1 MPILYSQITSLIG
14 SALDAEDSQRYTDN
28 EDYIPAINYA
38 IDYVT
43 LAFNS
48 IFSQKKLSEE
58 VLQELSYVKVWQASL
73 LSRIAFDPAI
83 VRMNLWTINAV
94 YPKCQIIG
102 KLPFLPA
109 TNESVYLPGTSF
121 VDGKYVAKRLTLE
134 EWTEKNSNVF
144 SAGNANILA
153 PDLIEYG
160 YINFAN
166 YTGGYTLVH
175 DPFEIGISPNVAGDA
190 VAIAFLKM
198 PTKIVTVTPTTTIEF
213 PDVLTNLIFQT
224 ALSFIAIKQNQKT
237 SVAQLSTMA
246 VQEII
251 KLLS

>member
-1 MPILYSQITSLIG
+1 
-14 SALDAEDSQRYTDN
+14 
-28 EDYIPAINYA
+28 
-38 IDYVT
+38 
-43 LAFNS
+43 
-48 IFSQKKLSEE
+48 
-58 VLQELSYVKVWQASL
+58 
-73 LSRIAFDPAI
+73 
-83 VRMNLWTINAV
+83 
-94 YPKCQIIG
+94 
-102 KLPFLPA
+102 
-109 TNESVYLPGTSF
+109 VYLPGTSF

>member
-1 MPILYSQITSLIG
+1 MPILYSTIKSLIE
-14 SALDAEDSQRYTDN
+14 SALDAEDSERYTDN
-28 EDYIPAINYA
+28 EDIIPSINYA

-73 LSRIAFDPAI
+73 LSRIAFDPTI
-83 VRMNLWTINAV
+83 VGMNLWTINAV

-102 KLPFLPA
+102 KIPVLPA

-198 PTKIVTVTPTTTIEF
+198 PTKIVTVTPTTSVEF
-213 PDVLTNLIFQT
+213 PDVMLPLLTQCSLR
-224 ALSFIAIKQNQKT
+224 FISVKQNNKNSLLQVT
-237 SVAQLSTMA
+237 SADVENL
-246 VQEII
+246 I